1 MKTNPTLQNNISQP
15 VKNKI
20 NIDDLLSQRDYLL
33 YSKQVHHYSPAVHR
47 LLDLSDS
54 YIADAEHS
62 FATGEKKAIWT
73 GNLGWEV
80 PLLYS
85 FDTIPVAYSEMGR
98 LSDREAMQTA
108 EDYYQFPVET
118 CSMVKCTVGQWHR
131 RRHGPGIIK
140 RIMGNSSACE
150 PYNMAWEIMKKEGF
164 DVFTTD
170 IIYRGPGVDGERLEK
185 LITFFIEQVYRM
197 IEWLNGN
204 RDVNEARLLVE
215 IRRRNRILDKVRKII
230 DLRIKRPYYIKS
242 LPAIFLINIG
252 MGNYYGKPEEFEETL
267 DELIDELENA
277 PRQED
282 EDREVIP
289 LVWGYGT
296 GQEFGIYE
304 AIDQAGGALLG
315 FRGVPFKN
323 YREDLPPIDALARY
337 IYENQS
343 AGAGIYVRNVIEQE
357 IKKISA
363 KGLIL
368 YGYIGCSFASIDKEM
383 WRSYFHELGIP
394 SISLEG
400 SFQTGAPTGQLMT
413 RIKAFIEMLS

>member
-1 MKTNPTLQNNISQP
+1 MTQSIASQL
-15 VKNKI
+15 
-20 NIDDLLSQRDYLL
+20 NIDDVLSQRDYLR

-54 YIADAEHS
+54 YIADAEKS
-62 FATGEKKAIWT
+62 FADGKKKAIWT

-131 RRHGPGIIK
+131 RREGKGQIK

-170 IIYRGPGVDGERLEK
+170 IIYRGATVDGERLEK
-185 LITFFIEQVYRM
+185 LIAFFVEQVYRM
-197 IEWLNGN
+197 VEWLNGD
-204 RDVNEARLLVE
+204 RKIDEERLRVE
-215 IRRRNRILDKVRKII
+215 IQRRNRILDKVRRIV
-230 DLRIKRPYYIKS
+230 DLRIKRPHYMKS

-252 MGNYYGKPEEFEETL
+252 MGNYYGKPEDFEATL
-267 DELIDELENA
+267 DQLVDELEHA
-277 PRQED
+277 PEQEG
-282 EDREVIP
+282 EDKPVIP
-289 LVWGYGT
+289 LVWGYGV

-323 YREDLPPIDALARY
+323 YRDDLPPIDALARY

-343 AGAGIYVRNVIEQE
+343 AGAGVFVRNVIEQE
-357 IKKISA
+357 IKKINA
-363 KGLIL
+363 RGLIL

-383 WRSYFHELGIP
+383 WRAYFHERGIP

-400 SFQTGAPTGQLMT
+400 SFQTGAPTGQVLT